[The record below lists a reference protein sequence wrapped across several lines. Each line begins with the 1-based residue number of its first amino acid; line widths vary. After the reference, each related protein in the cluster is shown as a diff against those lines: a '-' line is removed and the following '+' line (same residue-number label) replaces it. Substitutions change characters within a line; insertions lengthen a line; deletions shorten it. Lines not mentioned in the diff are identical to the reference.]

1 MTKGK
6 IMKSGPTTSWKKAGE
21 KAEAETDF
29 LCCGSIFNADAA
41 DAADIESEIFFS
53 LDRKAMTYLEIVTY
67 TSVKLKK
74 SFFV

>member
-29 LCCGSIFNADAA
+29 LCSGSIFTADS
-41 DAADIESEIFFS
+41 DSRHRIRIFFS
-53 LDRKAMTYLEIVTY
+53 LENALSLHSLGNRPEETCI
-67 TSVKLKK
+67 
-74 SFFV
+74 

>member
-29 LCCGSIFNADAA
+29 LCSGSIFTADS
-41 DAADIESEIFFS
+41 DSRHRIRIFF
-53 LDRKAMTYLEIVTY
+53 
-67 TSVKLKK
+67 
-74 SFFV
+74 FP

>member
-41 DAADIESEIFFS
+41 DAADIESEIFFFPWQKS
-53 LDRKAMTYLEIVTY
+53 YDISRNCHLYL
-67 TSVKLKK
+67 S
-74 SFFV
+74 

>member
-6 IMKSGPTTSWKKAGE
+6 IMKSGPTTSWKKVGE

-29 LCCGSIFNADAA
+29 LCSGSIFTADS
-41 DAADIESEIFFS
+41 DSRHRIRIFFS
-53 LDRKAMTYLEIVTY
+53 LDRKAMAYLEIVHY

-74 SFFV
+74 SLFV